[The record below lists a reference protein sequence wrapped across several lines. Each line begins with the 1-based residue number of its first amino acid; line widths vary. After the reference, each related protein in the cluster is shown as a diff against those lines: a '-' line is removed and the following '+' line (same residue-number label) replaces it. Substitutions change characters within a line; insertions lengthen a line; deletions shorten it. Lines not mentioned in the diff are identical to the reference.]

1 MKNLTQQ
8 DWEEKIAADKNAVVL
23 DVRTSQ
29 ECAEGTLE
37 KAQCLDIFQRDSF
50 LAGLEKMD
58 KSKSYYVYCR
68 SGQRSASAC
77 QIMDQMGFE
86 NTNSL
91 IGGISGWRGE
101 IVKG

>member
-8 DWEEKIAADKNAVVL
+8 EWEEKVAADENAVVL
-23 DVRTSQ
+23 DVRTNL
-29 ECAEGTLE
+29 ECAQGTLE

-50 LAGLEKMD
+50 LVGLEKMD

-77 QIMDQMGFE
+77 QVMDQMGFA
-86 NTNSL
+86 NTYSL
-91 IGGISGWRGE
+91 IGGISASKGE
-101 IVKG
+101 IVK